1 MCTVASDEAPSG
13 VMDVET
19 LAALPIGN
27 VGKQCRTPVVAAYP
41 QDATAIGAN
50 NCFWGHVVVVAR
62 RKDGAREY
70 TGIQGATPPLP
81 AWGRLNVGGLNFF
94 DAAS

>member
-1 MCTVASDEAPSG
+1 MCTVASDKAPSG

-27 VGKQCRTPVVAAYP
+27 VVKQCRTPVVAAYP

-62 RKDGAREY
+62 RKDGARDVH
-70 TGIQGATPPLP
+70 GNIGGDTPAP
-81 AWGRLNVGGLNFF
+81 RLGE
-94 DAAS
+94 A